1 MIFYKSF
8 SLFYWVI
15 FSTRLTS
22 FCTKKLVTAS
32 SNVSLI
38 FGLSL
43 LVASCIFNSFASI
56 HWRLKWMSLV
66 FQALQDVW
74 HIFTKKSGLF
84 AICHPVSWM
93 ANNSKL
99 FGKSHIWLITRYPAL
114 NTNLQ
119 LKVESGL
126 LCFCFVIGSENSCH
140 SLNQSDAKLKTT
152 HDLVAR
158 VFPRFW

>member
-8 SLFYWVI
+8 SLFYWVF

-43 LVASCIFNSFASI
+43 LVASSIFNSFASI
-56 HWRLKWMSLV
+56 HWRLKWMSPV
-66 FQALQDVW
+66 FQTLQDVW
-74 HIFTKKSGLF
+74 NIFTKKKSGSF

-99 FGKSHIWLITRYPAL
+99 FGKSHILFLTGYPAL
-114 NTNLQ
+114 KTNLQ
-119 LKVESGL
+119 LNVERNPA
-126 LCFCFVIGSENSCH
+126 CFVF
-140 SLNQSDAKLKTT
+140 
-152 HDLVAR
+152 DLWLVQKYRATLSTSQMQN
-158 VFPRFW
+158 